1 MDAISVMAV
10 GLVGDVGCGL
20 VGVENGCVDGD
31 GIGVVYGCD
40 LCIVGGVEVSGVECW
55 SSVMAGGIGED

>member
-1 MDAISVMAV
+1 MVAISVIAV
-10 GLVGDVGCGL
+10 GLVGGVGCGL

-40 LCIVGGVEVSGVECW
+40 LCVVGGVEVSGVEC
-55 SSVMAGGIGED
+55 